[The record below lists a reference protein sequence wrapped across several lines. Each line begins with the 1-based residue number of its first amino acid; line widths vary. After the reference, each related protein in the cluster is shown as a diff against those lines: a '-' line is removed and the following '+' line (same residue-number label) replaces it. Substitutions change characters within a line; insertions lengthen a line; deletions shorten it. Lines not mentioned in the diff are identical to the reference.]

1 MRDREPFED
10 FRASLLERPGF
21 EPWNLRV
28 LTDDGGT
35 VVGVSLVHLAPGGAR
50 TSRASP
56 YAATSAVGAWPR
68 PCSWTASGWPAST
81 GRASPS

>member
-35 VVGVSLVHLAPGGAR
+35 VVGVSLVHIGAR
-50 TSRASP
+50 GVAYVARL
-56 YAATSAVGAWPR
+56 AVRRDQRGGAWPR
-68 PCSWTASGWPAST
+68 RCWWTASGWPAST